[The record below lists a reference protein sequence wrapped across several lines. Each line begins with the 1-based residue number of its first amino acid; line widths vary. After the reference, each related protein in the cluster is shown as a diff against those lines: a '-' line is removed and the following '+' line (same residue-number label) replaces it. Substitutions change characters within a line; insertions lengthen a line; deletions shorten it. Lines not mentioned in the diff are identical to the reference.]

1 MKIKSGKLKKHLK
14 LKKTNYL
21 EKKKIDVDWVN
32 KDKKQFVK
40 NN

>member
-1 MKIKSGKLKKHLK
+1 MKIKKWTIKKVSQIEK
-14 LKKTNYL
+14 ANYL

-32 KDKKQFVK
+32 KDKKEFVK